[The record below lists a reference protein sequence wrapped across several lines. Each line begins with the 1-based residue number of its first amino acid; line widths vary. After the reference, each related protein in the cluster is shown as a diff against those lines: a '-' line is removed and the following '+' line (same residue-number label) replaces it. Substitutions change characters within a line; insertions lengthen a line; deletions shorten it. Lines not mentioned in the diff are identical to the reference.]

1 MRYII
6 TKQPGKKKL
15 TFLGFKKYSIHQCIA
30 FLRKQG
36 MAEKESTFARYIT
49 SGNTWNF
56 LKAPEAKKHIIDCYA
71 SWDADLSELTL
82 LKTLNINNQ
91 EAMETTI
98 HRLKTLQF
106 LTAVT

>member
-1 MRYII
+1 
-6 TKQPGKKKL
+6 
-15 TFLGFKKYSIHQCIA
+15 
-30 FLRKQG
+30 

-91 EAMETTI
+91 EAMETTSNDEYLTRS
-98 HRLKTLQF
+98 HMKTL
-106 LTAVT
+106 TH